1 MGRDKNLDIRRND
14 EGICRG
20 SFSSAQ
26 VLKEIGERLV
36 KPHADDG
43 SPAISGLSTGF
54 RSLDRLTDGLHP
66 GELVVVA
73 QRPCMGAERFVRQ
86 IMLHIAEK
94 NQVPVVYFSTEKSRA
109 FVLREMVADIAQ
121 ISPFYYRDQYGL
133 LDEELQAVTSAA
145 ERLSEAPIIM
155 NDASANPKDIRG
167 DVELLCKSGY
177 RPGLIVVDKLPRRLE
192 TSSEIGRLLGNVSY
206 EIFRI
211 ARDFHIPV
219 IVLADVTRKIERREC
234 KRPRLADI
242 ANADGIVWYADT
254 VLSLYREEL
263 YDPYTAKKNWTEFTI
278 LKSFYGD
285 IGWFDLFQERTWGT
299 FVEHHTGSIEVRD

>member
-14 EGICRG
+14 EGDICRG
-20 SFSSAQ
+20 SFSSAL

-54 RSLDRLTDGLHP
+54 CSLDRLTDGLHP
-66 GELVVVA
+66 GELIVVA

-86 IMLHIAEK
+86 IMLHVAEK

-109 FVLREMVADIAQ
+109 FVLREMVAVIAQ
-121 ISPFYYRDQYGL
+121 ISHLYYQHQHEL

-145 ERLSEAPIIM
+145 ERLSKASIII
-155 NDASANPKDIRG
+155 NDASANPRDILD
-167 DVELLCKSGY
+167 DVNLLCESGY
-177 RPGLIVVDKLPRRLE
+177 RPGLIVVDKLPRSLE
-192 TSSEIGRLLGNVSY
+192 TSSKIGRLLGNVSY

-219 IVLADVTRKIERREC
+219 IVLANLTRKIELREC
-234 KRPRLADI
+234 RIPRLADI
-242 ANADGIVWYADT
+242 VSADGIVWYADT
-254 VLSLYREEL
+254 VLSLYQGEF
-263 YDPYTAKKNWTEFTI
+263 YDPYTEKKNQTEVRI
-278 LKSFYGD
+278 MKSFYGD
-285 IGWFDLFQERTWGT
+285 IGFFDLLQERAWGT
-299 FVEHHTGSIEVRD
+299 FVERDRS